1 MLFGCDGNRSRV
13 RREIFG
19 NEKSANQR
27 IPITMFGFTT
37 QATAEQAKPIR
48 ALDPFFL
55 QGTASANDVFLYTSC
70 EFLLQYT

>member
-27 IPITMFGFTT
+27 IPITMFGFTM
-37 QATAEQAKPIR
+37 QATAEQAEPIR

-55 QGTASANDVFLYTSC
+55 QGDVQKPVALGPADGGRF
-70 EFLLQYT
+70 